1 MSQEHAKLR
10 DKAARFVKNLTSSY
24 AEINS
29 VADNAWDSIT
39 LTSETGGAGTCAVQV
54 VFKDAAGVTMATP
67 VTGTFYLSEVATGL
81 TMDPANTGIAVLT
94 NGGLFELDA
103 AHKGW
108 KFVTTA
114 AGLLGFTITA
124 AADSY
129 WACFEKPNGS
139 LEIVGPLICD

>member
-1 MSQEHAKLR
+1 
-10 DKAARFVKNLTSSY
+10 
-24 AEINS
+24 
-29 VADNAWDSIT
+29 
-39 LTSETGGAGTCAVQV
+39 
-54 VFKDAAGVTMATP
+54 
-67 VTGTFYLSEVATGL
+67 
-81 TMDPANTGIAVLT
+81 MDPANTGIAVLT

-139 LEIVGPLICD
+139 LGDSRPSLSAINLMGGLITLPLIWGTDEESFDSWVSPNSGRCAC